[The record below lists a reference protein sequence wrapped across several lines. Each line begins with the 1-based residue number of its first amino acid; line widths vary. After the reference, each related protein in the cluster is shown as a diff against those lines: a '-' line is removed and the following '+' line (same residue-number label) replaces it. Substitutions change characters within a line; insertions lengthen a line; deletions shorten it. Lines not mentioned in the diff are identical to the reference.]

1 MGRMRKLWCFAE
13 AAMDGIEFILK
24 LARRCL
30 ESDGVCRVSGMLV
43 ARLSLLERLSYCFG
57 MISHL

>member
-1 MGRMRKLWCFAE
+1 
-13 AAMDGIEFILK
+13 MDGIEFILK
-24 LARRCL
+24 LARRCF
-30 ESDGVCRVSGMLV
+30 ESDGVCRFSGVLV